1 MIKEKCKS
9 LKPNSVDLKCK
20 LCNNETDYLEIH
32 HIIPKSRGGLD
43 TENNLIN
50 ICVDCHGLVH
60 DVSFK
65 RSKGIISTAIQKN
78 KIDLI
83 DAQKWCDDN
92 SILIENKFDE
102 LLNKDIDRLNF
113 ISYLMLNC
121 DGFGAINLKEF
132 VLTDKIKIKNF
143 II

>member
-1 MIKEKCKS
+1 MTKG
-9 LKPNSVDLKCK
+9 KCK

-50 ICVDCHGLVH
+50 ICIDCHGLVH

-65 RSKGIISTAIQKN
+65 RSKGVIYTAIQKS
-78 KIDLI
+78 KKELI

-102 LLNKDIDRLNF
+102 LVNKDIDRVNF
-113 ISYLMLNC
+113 INYLMLNC
-121 DGFGAINLKEF
+121 GGFNAVNLKEF

-143 II
+143 RI